1 MMVTVRLTSSN
12 TTPRARAMKSRR
24 AKGRRTYQVRL
35 LPLPKPRSSIAL
47 EMTSMRLRLV
57 KISGNRMLT
66 EFFNRLK
73 NGSLRPSSTPRFPS
87 VSAPKFFSAEGEVPP
102 IPCAC
107 SRWAAT
113 TCSAPCRRTTRTRTQ
128 RKPPRLRRSPPPSSR
143 AGAACFR
150 SLCRTSPLRKLPPGS
165 VLS

>member
-1 MMVTVRLTSSN
+1 
-12 TTPRARAMKSRR
+12 MKSRR

-73 NGSLRPSSTPRFPS
+73 NGSLRPSSTPR
-87 VSAPKFFSAEGEVPP
+87 
-102 IPCAC
+102 AC
-107 SRWAAT
+107 WAW
-113 TCSAPCRRTTRTRTQ
+113 
-128 RKPPRLRRSPPPSSR
+128 LM
-143 AGAACFR
+143 
-150 SLCRTSPLRKLPPGS
+150 L
-165 VLS
+165 